1 MPRIKCGNSYTHLA
15 QYQVSTRF
23 WVNWLS
29 VLYAINTCSRQNIC
43 LKKWSSIIKNNL
55 CVFWCITFQPFFY
68 VYTFFVIFFITFL
81 FKNFTYLLFLFI
93 FGCAGSSFM
102 WGLFLDGASK
112 GYSLAAVCGLL
123 LVQSMGSRAHCF
135 SSCSTRAQW
144 LLLPRSRIQ
153 AEQKWRKGL
162 VVPRHVGSSQ
172 IKARTHVP
180 RIGRWVLYHW
190 AAREALYTLW
200 NVVEIECWQPTPV
213 FLPGESHGQK
223 NLVGYSP

>member
-180 RIGRWVLYHW
+180 RIGRWVLYHP
-190 AAREALYTLW
+190 ATGKA
-200 NVVEIECWQPTPV
+200 
-213 FLPGESHGQK
+213 H
-223 NLVGYSP
+223 